1 MIATNDTDVLLGCA
15 LDGHGIARMSR
26 ATAAPYVDSGRLAE
40 IMSRWQTDPIPISA
54 MYPQNRHLSAK
65 VRVFVNWAAD
75 IFFRHPHFGTQA
87 PKLAA

>member
-1 MIATNDTDVLLGCA
+1 
-15 LDGHGIARMSR
+15 
-26 ATAAPYVDSGRLAE
+26 
-40 IMSRWQTDPIPISA
+40 